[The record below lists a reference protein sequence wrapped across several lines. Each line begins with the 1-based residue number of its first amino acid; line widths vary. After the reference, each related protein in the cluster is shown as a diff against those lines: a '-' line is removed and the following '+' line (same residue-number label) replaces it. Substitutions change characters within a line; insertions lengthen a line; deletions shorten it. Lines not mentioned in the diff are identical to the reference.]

1 MKIVKTEEVFG
12 IKHSGSDGIAAAEML
27 KRFCQW
33 QKHNNPD
40 EPSPEHHDAALLLT
54 RFVSDKSIF
63 SKYNTKFVVK
73 VNIVL

>member
-1 MKIVKTEEVFG
+1 MKILKTEEVFG
-12 IKHSGSDGIAAAEML
+12 VKHSGSDGIAAAEML

-54 RFVSDKSIF
+54 RFVSEKSIK
-63 SKYNTKFVVK
+63 SCKNVHSL
-73 VNIVL
+73 IVQNLS